1 MLFSVDLIVYN
12 LYCKREIRVSN
23 PVILQTLNIVALELL
38 MFTWQSD
45 CMCNIKT
52 SMILLHI
59 FQHNNQ
65 IYDKEKYFNT
75 NSFNQT
81 LLRIGQLYIKVIW
94 INLNGYTMHA
104 LRARSKEASYKTFK
118 ILFIA
123 KAQKYT
129 LRY

>member
-1 MLFSVDLIVYN
+1 MFYSVDLCIT
-12 LYCKREIRVSN
+12 CIAKGKSECRT

-75 NSFNQT
+75 NSFMQSNIAEDWTSIQS
-81 LLRIGQLYIKVIW
+81 
-94 INLNGYTMHA
+94 NLN
-104 LRARSKEASYKTFK
+104 
-118 ILFIA
+118 
-123 KAQKYT
+123 
-129 LRY
+129 